1 MLDFTFLIL
10 LLLFFFLDF
19 LFLNIPNNLVKKPF
33 DFDFVWDNQRL
44 NEEVPTL
51 GDLQRM
57 MAENFTAFITG
68 SRSLDEFDGFIEE
81 LHKAGVNDWVNALTA
96 QMRESWEG

>member
-1 MLDFTFLIL
+1 MTK
-10 LLLFFFLDF
+10 
-19 LFLNIPNNLVKKPF
+19 LNDTQKPT

-57 MAENFTAFITG
+57 MAENFTSFIIG
-68 SRSLDEFDGFIEE
+68 SRSLEEFDEFIEE
-81 LHKAGVNDWVNALTA
+81 LHKAGVNDWVNALTV
-96 QMRESWEG
+96 QMKESWEGKILKDKRR